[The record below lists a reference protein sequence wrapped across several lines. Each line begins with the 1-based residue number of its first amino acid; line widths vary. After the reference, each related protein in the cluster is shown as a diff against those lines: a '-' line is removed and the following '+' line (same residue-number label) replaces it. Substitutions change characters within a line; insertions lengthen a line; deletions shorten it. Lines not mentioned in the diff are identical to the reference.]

1 MRATSSKLRPT
12 QPPDPALF
20 STRSL
25 ARPGGLRSTTSWIAA
40 ATWASMV
47 SKPAPRWDPG

>member
-12 QPPDPALF
+12 HPPEPALF
-20 STRSL
+20 STSSR
-25 ARPGGLRSTTSWIAA
+25 ARPGGLRSITSRIAA
-40 ATWASMV
+40 ATWASTL